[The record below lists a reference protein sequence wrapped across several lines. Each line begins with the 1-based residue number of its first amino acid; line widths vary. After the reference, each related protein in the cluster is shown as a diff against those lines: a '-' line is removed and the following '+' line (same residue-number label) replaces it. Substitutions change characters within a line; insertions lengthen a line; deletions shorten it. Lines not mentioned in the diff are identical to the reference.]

1 MPSAATIR
9 GGGVHERDTADDF
22 ISVTSSDASSRS
34 SSESDSSSDDSSESE
49 SDSDESVSSEYLNG
63 LLAAARKNMSE
74 KAMGK
79 QKEDSSNIIMLGSGE
94 RSENK

>member
-1 MPSAATIR
+1 M
-9 GGGVHERDTADDF
+9 ADDF
-22 ISVTSSDASSRS
+22 TSVTSSDASSR